1 MTTIAR
7 TQSTAEIEDRRQG
20 ARRLRRGLGYALVY
34 SLLILAS
41 IFMLVPF
48 AFALTGSLK
57 PEPEVFAVP
66 IRWLPSAPQWQNYI
80 LPWQKNFGR
89 YFLNSAIVSLVQTFS
104 PLLLCSLAG
113 YSLAKFNYPGRNLIF
128 LFILS
133 TIMLPI
139 QVTLVPTFLIVKELG
154 WVNTYAGLIV
164 PGLATTF
171 GTFLMRQFFLALPS
185 EYIDAARIDGASE
198 PRIFWTIML
207 PMCRPALSALAIF
220 SFTGSWNSFLWPLV
234 VVNQDEMRTIPLGIV
249 FYVGEQRAPEY
260 GQLLAVAVIAT
271 LPVLALFL
279 IMQREFIKGAAIS
292 GLKG

>member
-1 MTTIAR
+1 MSAVAQAR
-7 TQSTAEIEDRRQG
+7 AVGRPGAFRIRR
-20 ARRLRRGLGYALVY
+20 ALGYAVLYAILVVF
-34 SLLILAS
+34 S

-48 AFALTGSLK
+48 VFALLGSLK

-66 IRWLPSAPQWQNYI
+66 IRWLPSEPQWQNYV
-80 LPWQKNFGR
+80 LPFQKNVGR
-89 YFLNSAIVSLVQTFS
+89 YFLNSLIVSGIQTIA
-104 PLLLCSLAG
+104 PLLLCSMAG
-113 YSLAKFNYPGRNLIF
+113 YSLAKFTYPGRTLAF

-139 QVTLVPTFLIVKELG
+139 QVTLVPTFLIIKELG

-171 GTFLMRQFFLALPS
+171 GTFLMRQFFLSIPS
-185 EYIDAARIDGASE
+185 EYMDAARIDGASE

-249 FYVGEQRAPEY
+249 FYIGEQRAPEY
-260 GQLLAVAVIAT
+260 GQLLAVAVLAS
-271 LPVLALFL
+271 LPVLALFMA
-279 IMQREFIKGAAIS
+279 MQREFIRGAAIS

>member
-1 MTTIAR
+1 VSALAQVGIVSR
-7 TQSTAEIEDRRQG
+7 P
-20 ARRLRRGLGYALVY
+20 RGLRVRRSVGYLLLYAALV
-34 SLLILAS
+34 LFS

-48 AFALTGSLK
+48 VFAVLGSLK
-57 PEPEVFAVP
+57 PEPEVFAIP
-66 IRWLPSAPQWQNYI
+66 IRWLPSEPQWQNYV
-80 LPWQKNFGR
+80 LPFQKNVGR
-89 YFLNSAIVSLVQTFS
+89 YFLNSLIVSGIQTFS
-104 PLLLCSLAG
+104 PLLLCSMAG
-113 YSLAKFNYPGRNLIF
+113 YSLAKFNYPGRNLAFI
-128 LFILS
+128 FILS

-139 QVTLVPTFLIVKELG
+139 QVTLVPTFLIIKELG

-171 GTFLMRQFFLALPS
+171 GTFLMRQFFLSIPS
-185 EYIDAARIDGASE
+185 EYVDAARIDGASE
-198 PRIFWTIML
+198 PRIFWNIML

-249 FYVGEQRAPEY
+249 FYIGEQRAPEY
-260 GQLLAVAVIAT
+260 GQLLAVAVLAT

-279 IMQREFIKGAAIS
+279 AMQREFIRGAAIS

>member
-1 MTTIAR
+1 MSATVQVQVTTAR
-7 TQSTAEIEDRRQG
+7 LS
-20 ARRLRRGLGYALVY
+20 RLRVRRALGYAVLYAFLV
-34 SLLILAS
+34 LLS
-41 IFMLVPF
+41 IAMLVPF
-48 AFALTGSLK
+48 AFALLGSLK

-66 IRWLPSAPQWQNYI
+66 MRWLPSEPQWQNYI
-80 LPWQKNFGR
+80 LPFQKSAGR
-89 YFLNSAIVSLVQTFS
+89 YFVNSLIVSGIQTFS
-104 PLLLCSLAG
+104 PLLLCSMAG
-113 YSLAKFNYPGRNLIF
+113 YSLARFTYPGRTLAF
-128 LFILS
+128 VFILS

-154 WVNTYAGLIV
+154 WINTYAGLIV

-171 GTFLMRQFFLALPS
+171 GTFLMRQFFLSLPS
-185 EYIDAARIDGASE
+185 EYMDAARIDGASE
-198 PRIFWTIML
+198 PRIYWNIML

-249 FYVGEQRAPEY
+249 FYIGEQRAPEY
-260 GQLLAVAVIAT
+260 GQLLAVAVLAT

-279 IMQREFIKGAAIS
+279 SMQREFIRGAAIS

>member
-1 MTTIAR
+1 MTVAAR
-7 TQSTAEIEDRRQG
+7 AGVVSRPRGFRVRRTV
-20 ARRLRRGLGYALVY
+20 GYVALYAV
-34 SLLILAS
+34 LIVLS

-48 AFALTGSLK
+48 VFALLGSLK
-57 PEPEVFAVP
+57 PELEVFAVP
-66 IRWLPSAPQWQNYI
+66 MRWLPSEPQWQNYV
-80 LPWQKNFGR
+80 LPFQKNVGR
-89 YFLNSAIVSLVQTFS
+89 YFVNSLIVSGIQTFS

-113 YSLAKFNYPGRNLIF
+113 YSLAKFTYPGRNLIF
-128 LFILS
+128 IFILS
-133 TIMLPI
+133 TIMLPT
-139 QVTLVPTFLIVKELG
+139 QVTLVPTFLIIKELG

-171 GTFLMRQFFLALPS
+171 GTFLMRQFFLSIPS

-198 PRIFWTIML
+198 PRIFWNIML

-249 FYVGEQRAPEY
+249 FYIGEQRAPEY
-260 GQLLAVAVIAT
+260 GQLLAVAVLAT

-279 IMQREFIKGAAIS
+279 SMQREFIRGAAMS

>member
-1 MTTIAR
+1 MSAVAQAGEMGR
-7 TQSTAEIEDRRQG
+7 TGSFRIGRA
-20 ARRLRRGLGYALVY
+20 LGYAVLYAV
-34 SLLILAS
+34 LILFS
-41 IFMLVPF
+41 VFMLVPF
-48 AFALTGSLK
+48 VFALLGSLK

-66 IRWLPSAPQWQNYI
+66 IRWLPSEPQWQNYV
-80 LPWQKNFGR
+80 LPFEKNVGR
-89 YFLNSAIVSLVQTFS
+89 YFLNSLIVSGVQTVA
-104 PLLLCSLAG
+104 PLLLCSMAG
-113 YSLAKFNYPGRNLIF
+113 YSLAKFSYPGRNLAFI
-128 LFILS
+128 FILS

-139 QVTLVPTFLIVKELG
+139 QVTLVPTFLIIKELG

-171 GTFLMRQFFLALPS
+171 GTFLMRQFFLSIPS

-249 FYVGEQRAPEY
+249 FYIGEQRAPEY
-260 GQLLAVAVIAT
+260 GQLLAVAVLAT
-271 LPVLALFL
+271 LPVLALFMV
-279 IMQREFIKGAAIS
+279 MQREFIRGAAIS

>member
-1 MTTIAR
+1 MSAVAQAGTIRR
-7 TQSTAEIEDRRQG
+7 TGSFRIRR
-20 ARRLRRGLGYALVY
+20 AFGYLVLY
-34 SLLILAS
+34 AILMLFS
-41 IFMLVPF
+41 VFMLVPF
-48 AFALTGSLK
+48 VFALLGSLK

-66 IRWLPSAPQWQNYI
+66 IRWLPSEPQWQNYV
-80 LPWQKNFGR
+80 LPFEKNVGR
-89 YFLNSAIVSLVQTFS
+89 YFVNSLIVSGIQTFS
-104 PLLLCSLAG
+104 PLLLCSMAG
-113 YSLAKFNYPGRNLIF
+113 YSLAKFSYPGRTLAF
-128 LFILS
+128 VFILS

-139 QVTLVPTFLIVKELG
+139 QVTLVPTFLIIKELG

-171 GTFLMRQFFLALPS
+171 GTFLMRQFFLSIPS

-220 SFTGSWNSFLWPLV
+220 SFTSSWNSFLWPLV

-249 FYVGEQRAPEY
+249 FYIGEQRAPEY
-260 GQLLAVAVIAT
+260 GQLLAVAVLAT
-271 LPVLALFL
+271 LPVLALFMV
-279 IMQREFIKGAAIS
+279 MQREFIRGAAIS

>member
-1 MTTIAR
+1 MTVVAQKPTVVPA
-7 TQSTAEIEDRRQG
+7 QRRHVPAG
-20 ARRLRRGLGYALVY
+20 RLLGYVGLY
-34 SLLILAS
+34 GILTLFS
-41 IFMLVPF
+41 IFMLVPM
-48 AFALTGSLK
+48 AFAIIGSIK
-57 PEPEVFAVP
+57 PEAEIFTVP
-66 IRWLPSAPQWQNYI
+66 IRWWPSSPQWQNYV
-80 LPWQKNFGR
+80 LPFQKNIGR
-89 YFLNSAIVSLVQTFS
+89 YFLNSVIVSLVQTFS

-113 YSLAKFNYPGRNLIF
+113 YSLAKFRYPGRDLIF

-139 QVTLVPTFLIVKELG
+139 QVTLVPTFIIIKELG

-171 GTFLMRQFFLALPS
+171 GTFLMRQFFLSLPS

-249 FYVGEQRAPEY
+249 FYMGDQRVPEY
-260 GQLLAVAVIAT
+260 GQLLAVAVLAT
-271 LPVLALFL
+271 LPVLVLFL
-279 IMQREFIKGAAIS
+279 LLQRELIRGAALS

>member
-1 MTTIAR
+1 VSALAR
-7 TQSTAEIEDRRQG
+7 VGVVSRP
-20 ARRLRRGLGYALVY
+20 RGLRFGRAVGYLLLYAA
-34 SLLILAS
+34 LILFS

-48 AFALTGSLK
+48 VFAVLGSLK
-57 PEPEVFAVP
+57 PEPEVFAIP
-66 IRWLPSAPQWQNYI
+66 IRWLPSEPQWQNYI
-80 LPWQKNFGR
+80 LPFQKNVGR
-89 YFLNSAIVSLVQTFS
+89 YFLNSLIVSGIQTFS
-104 PLLLCSLAG
+104 PLLLCSMAG
-113 YSLAKFNYPGRNLIF
+113 YSLAKFNYPGRNLAFI
-128 LFILS
+128 FILS

-139 QVTLVPTFLIVKELG
+139 QVTLVPTFLIIKELG

-171 GTFLMRQFFLALPS
+171 GTFLMRQFFLSIPS
-185 EYIDAARIDGASE
+185 EYVDAARIDGASE
-198 PRIFWTIML
+198 PRIFWNIML

-249 FYVGEQRAPEY
+249 FYIGEQRAPEY
-260 GQLLAVAVIAT
+260 GQLLAVAVLAT

-279 IMQREFIKGAAIS
+279 AMQREFIRGAAIS

>member
-1 MTTIAR
+1 VSAIAQAVGR
-7 TQSTAEIEDRRQG
+7 SGSFRIQRA
-20 ARRLRRGLGYALVY
+20 LGYAVLYAV
-34 SLLILAS
+34 LIAFS

-48 AFALTGSLK
+48 VFALLGSLK

-66 IRWLPSAPQWQNYI
+66 IRWLPSEPQWQNYV
-80 LPWQKNFGR
+80 LPFQKNVGR
-89 YFLNSAIVSLVQTFS
+89 YFVNSLIVSGIQTFS
-104 PLLLCSLAG
+104 PLLLCSMAG
-113 YSLAKFNYPGRNLIF
+113 YSLAKFSYPGRTLAF
-128 LFILS
+128 VFILS

-139 QVTLVPTFLIVKELG
+139 QVTLVPTFLIIKELG

-171 GTFLMRQFFLALPS
+171 GTFLMRQFFLSVPS
-185 EYIDAARIDGASE
+185 EYMDAARIDGASE

-249 FYVGEQRAPEY
+249 FYIGEQRAPEY
-260 GQLLAVAVIAT
+260 GHLLAVAVLAS

-279 IMQREFIKGAAIS
+279 AMQREFIRGAAIS